1 MSLDAAVCDLERYVI
16 DHANYMFSK
25 QHRDGKQKRK
35 FSLKGSF
42 KVGRGSTQPGNIQ
55 HIGKKA
61 HFRKHNFK
69 NTAVNLLPVQEQA
82 GVTPH
87 QMGAYVLAK
96 RVIELLDPEF
106 AAGETYLINFS
117 HMDSPHH
124 YVKKHVDADDITHQ
138 YILAFGEYK
147 GDVKLFVYDKRGNF
161 TQSFDCKGRILKVD
175 GRLPHRVRKTP
186 DFDGN
191 RFSVI
196 WYKSY
201 DARITAPTPIL
212 ANPHFVYRQG

>member
-16 DHANYMFSK
+16 DHAKSMFSK

-42 KVGRGSTQPGNIQ
+42 KIGRGSTQPGNIQ

-69 NTAVNLLPVQEQA
+69 NTAVNLQPVQEQA
-82 GVTPH
+82 GITPH

-106 AAGETYLINFS
+106 AAGETYLTLSEGIQDVQNMKITGSYEDWRYPMVWQTLYFS
-117 HMDSPHH
+117 IAVWIS
-124 YVKKHVDADDITHQ
+124 
-138 YILAFGEYK
+138 LAMVWFPFRMRQQGSEA
-147 GDVKLFVYDKRGNF
+147 
-161 TQSFDCKGRILKVD
+161 TQSR
-175 GRLPHRVRKTP
+175 R
-186 DFDGN
+186 
-191 RFSVI
+191 
-196 WYKSY
+196 
-201 DARITAPTPIL
+201 
-212 ANPHFVYRQG
+212 